1 MSHMYSSR
9 HITHKVG
16 TLYARICHLSTQCV
30 TYLHNV
36 SLSRFGESDNVGT
49 PCISCGDV
57 GIDSCSTAFQFHKY
71 YVNVNTI

>member
-1 MSHMYSSR
+1 M
-9 HITHKVG
+9 
-16 TLYARICHLSTQCV
+16 CHLPTV
-30 TYLHNV
+30 HNV

-71 YVNVNTI
+71 YLNVMILVRKKGEQAMKTSLKK